1 MWILIILKFII
12 VLKVVRYWE
21 DKGNKIIKFWSI
33 SLKVNIVINKN
44 LVRIKDLIKILN
56 VMIINKYDIFMVWS
70 GMNVLIYL
78 IVIVYNY

>member
-21 DKGNKIIKFWSI
+21 DKVNKIIKFWSI

-44 LVRIKDLIKILN
+44 LVRIKDLIKFLN